1 MVEQPGAGAEEKDI
15 GGNVPRDTL
24 IALLKKKDKDLKVY
38 ESKLEK
44 IEDRYIKL
52 VRFNKIL
59 HEDRASF
66 LKFCWLVIADA
77 EIAFEE
83 AA

>member
-1 MVEQPGAGAEEKDI
+1 MAEAAGEDSGKDI

-66 LKFCWLVIADA
+66 LKFCGLVVPDA

>member
-1 MVEQPGAGAEEKDI
+1 MAEAGEEKDI

-66 LKFCWLVIADA
+66 LRFCSLVIADA